1 MKNFVEQL
9 LAVPEEQEVW
19 FEDETC
25 SWLLPATEA
34 PGTPK
39 KVDVVAYHNT
49 EHGVTVPM
57 GPPAETSPPI
67 LENAGQPLK

>member
-1 MKNFVEQL
+1 MRIFVEQL

-25 SWLLPATEA
+25 SWLLLDAEA

-39 KVDVVAYHNT
+39 KVDVGAYHNT

-57 GPPAETSPPI
+57 GPPAEASPPM
-67 LENAGQPLK
+67 LKNAGQPLK